1 MAAVKKI
8 LITGGTG
15 LLGKGMEETAPAGW
29 RILGVHQRDYAVEDA
44 KAKHIVLDIREKRA
58 VDRLFEKHRFD
69 AVVHAAGIASVDFVE
84 KNYAESLESNLVGTL
99 NVCSAARRA
108 GVHLI
113 YVSTNAVFDGTHP
126 PYKETS
132 LTKPVNKY
140 GQIKVECERLVTETL
155 PDSAIMRPILMYG
168 WNHPV
173 TRPNPATW
181 IHDKLMRGETVELVD
196 DVTENPLY
204 NISCGEALWAMT
216 RKKVRGVF
224 HVAGKDAMNR
234 WKFGLALAKTFGFDA
249 RLIKRVDSSRFPG
262 IAKRPANTTL
272 STARMER
279 ELGVAPLSVADG
291 LRAMKAAMRIRA

>member
-1 MAAVKKI
+1 MSKTKKI

-29 RILGVHQRDYAVEDA
+29 SILGVHQRDYAVDDA
-44 KAKHIVLDIREKRA
+44 KARHLVLDIREKGA

-99 NVCSAARRA
+99 NICSAARRA

-113 YVSTNAVFDGTHP
+113 YVSTNAVFDGTKA
-126 PYKETS
+126 PYKEAAP
-132 LTKPVNKY
+132 TKPVNKY
-140 GQIKVECERLVTETL
+140 GQIKVECERLVSETL

-181 IHDKLMRGETVELVD
+181 IHDKLMRGESVELVD

-204 NISCGEALWAMT
+204 NIQCGEALWAMV
-216 RKKVRGVF
+216 RKNAKGVF

-234 WKFGLALAKTFGFDA
+234 WKFGLALAKVFGFDPK
-249 RLIKRVDSSRFPG
+249 LVKRVDSSRFPG
-262 IAKRPANTTL
+262 IAKRPPNTTL

-279 ELGVAPLSVADG
+279 ELGVVPLSVADG